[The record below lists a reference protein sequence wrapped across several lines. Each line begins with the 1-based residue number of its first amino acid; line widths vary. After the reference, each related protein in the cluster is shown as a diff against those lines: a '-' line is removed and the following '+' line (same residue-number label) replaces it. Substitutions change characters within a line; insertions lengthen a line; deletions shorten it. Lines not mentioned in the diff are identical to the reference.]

1 MGGTDHQAGQSGVT
15 PTITVTEA
23 HVVAFAAIT
32 GDYSFGHMDRHAM
45 ERSPYGERVA
55 HGLLGAGLAVGMLSH
70 WAAHVVGRGTGW
82 LSEFVC
88 NYRQPLKLGN
98 TIRIAWRIV
107 QVSSGEPHG
116 RVKSAFDVLDQRDEP
131 VFDGT
136 ISVAVGEELRP
147 VSTPK
152 VPWSVAASE
161 PDPARTYYV
170 EDLKPGQGGE
180 TSGRTMTEADVVNY
194 AGLVGDLDPRYVDA
208 EAARSG
214 SVGARI
220 APPMLVFSVA
230 FGLWHRRWSRYRS
243 PDLGLAGH
251 LNDGVTVCAPVAI
264 GDTIRARYQV
274 LSTRLSRS
282 RPGVGLEVWG
292 LQVLNQRN
300 EVVQEGSVLMM
311 RPSAAGSP
319 EAKIDG

>member
-1 MGGTDHQAGQSGVT
+1 
-15 PTITVTEA
+15 
-23 HVVAFAAIT
+23 
-32 GDYSFGHMDRHAM
+32 
-45 ERSPYGERVA
+45 
-55 HGLLGAGLAVGMLSH
+55 
-70 WAAHVVGRGTGW
+70 
-82 LSEFVC
+82 
-88 NYRQPLKLGN
+88 
-98 TIRIAWRIV
+98 
-107 QVSSGEPHG
+107 
-116 RVKSAFDVLDQRDEP
+116 
-131 VFDGT
+131 
-136 ISVAVGEELRP
+136 

-230 FGLWHRRWSRYRS
+230 VGPLQKRWSRYRS